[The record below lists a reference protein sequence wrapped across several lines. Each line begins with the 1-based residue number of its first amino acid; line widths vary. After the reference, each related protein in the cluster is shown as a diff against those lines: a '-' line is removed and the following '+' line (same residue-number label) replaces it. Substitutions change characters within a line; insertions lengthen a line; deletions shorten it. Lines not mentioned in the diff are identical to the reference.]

1 LVFLSII
8 VDIYWWGS
16 VTKILIC
23 FAYLRNQAKFL
34 LLRRGMLLALRM
46 VKIGIKIQYFFYLGE
61 L

>member
-1 LVFLSII
+1 MKKFNYPHLVFLSII

-34 LLRRGMLLALRM
+34 LLD
-46 VKIGIKIQYFFYLGE
+46 
-61 L
+61 